1 MSVVPPPTVRELAVQ
16 GLWDSNP
23 ALVQLLGLC
32 PLLAVSTS
40 AVHALGLGL
49 ATIAV
54 LAVCAAAVSALR
66 PIARPEIRLP
76 LFVLVFASAVTAV
89 ELSVRAWLPEL
100 HDAIG
105 LFIPLIVTN
114 CMILGRA
121 EAFASRQRIG
131 LATLDGLMMGLG
143 FAAALLAIGMI
154 RELLGQGT
162 VFADLQLLFGPGAQA
177 LRLEPLPGYR
187 GLLLAILPTGA
198 FLVFAGLIAAGNA
211 LRLRRQRAGAAPA
224 STPA

>member
-66 PIARPEIRLP
+66 PITRPEIRLP

>member
-1 MSVVPPPTVRELAVQ
+1 MNVVPPPSVRELAVQ
-16 GLWDSNP
+16 GLWEGNP

-40 AVHALGLGL
+40 AVNALGLGL
-49 ATIAV
+49 ATILV
-54 LAVCAAAVSALR
+54 LTVCAAAVSALR
-66 PIARPEIRLP
+66 PITRPEIRLP

-89 ELSVRAWLPEL
+89 DLSVRAWLPEL
-100 HDAIG
+100 HVAIG

-131 LATLDGLMMGLG
+131 LATVDGLMMGVG
-143 FAAALLAIGMI
+143 FATALLAIGMV
-154 RELLGQGT
+154 RELLGHGT
-162 VFADLQLLFGPGAQA
+162 LFADMQLLLGPGAQA
-177 LRLEPLPGYR
+177 LRLDLLPGYR
-187 GLLLAILPTGA
+187 GLLLALLPTGA

-211 LRLRRQRAGAAPA
+211 LRLRGQRSDPERTVA
-224 STPA
+224 SA

>member
-1 MSVVPPPTVRELAVQ
+1 
-16 GLWDSNP
+16 
-23 ALVQLLGLC
+23 
-32 PLLAVSTS
+32 
-40 AVHALGLGL
+40 
-49 ATIAV
+49 
-54 LAVCAAAVSALR
+54 
-66 PIARPEIRLP
+66 
-76 LFVLVFASAVTAV
+76 VFASAVTAV

-131 LATLDGLMMGLG
+131 LATLDGLVMGLG

-154 RELLGQGT
+154 RELLGHGT
-162 VFADLQLLFGPGAQA
+162 VFADLDLLFGAGAQA

-187 GLLLAILPTGA
+187 GLVLAVLPTGA

-211 LRLRRQRAGAAPA
+211 LRLRGRRDGAAGTVA
-224 STPA
+224 TA

>member
-1 MSVVPPPTVRELAVQ
+1 MNVVPPPTVRELAVQ
-16 GLWDSNP
+16 GLWEGNP

-40 AVHALGLGL
+40 AVNALGLGL
-49 ATIAV
+49 ATILV
-54 LAVCAAAVSALR
+54 LTVCAAAVSALR
-66 PIARPEIRLP
+66 PITRPEIRLP

-89 ELSVRAWLPEL
+89 DLSVRAWLPEL
-100 HDAIG
+100 HVAIG

>member
-16 GLWDSNP
+16 GLWASNP

-66 PIARPEIRLP
+66 PITRPEIRLP